1 MSNPLIILEKELTKQ
16 SQVNGMINELNEVIQ
31 SGTAEHF
38 IKWHNS
44 KVTANNHISP
54 DWYKQYLTEN
64 GL

>member
-1 MSNPLIILEKELTKQ
+1 MNSPIKILEKDLTKQ
-16 SQVNGMINELNEVIQ
+16 SQVNGMINELMDVIQ

-38 IKWHNS
+38 IEWHNS
-44 KVTANNHISP
+44 KATANNRISP